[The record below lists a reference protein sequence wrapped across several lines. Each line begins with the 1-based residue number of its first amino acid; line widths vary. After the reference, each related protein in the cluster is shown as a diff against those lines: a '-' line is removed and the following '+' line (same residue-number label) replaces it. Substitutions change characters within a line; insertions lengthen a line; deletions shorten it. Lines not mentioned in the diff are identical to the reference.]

1 MVNQMLNLL
10 KTRNLKAANGQPINI
25 TWETTVVG
33 AAMLT
38 LAINLMNIRADR
50 VLTINRAYLPSVL
63 HSNSKQLQI
72 WSIKSKVYKLLQY
85 KIKANSSS
93 SNNQGT
99 SSRGALNSLKPTANH
114 SLSNS
119 IILLKTN
126 QSISIKAR
134 LIRPVVSSVLMQSH
148 IHNINIKHLFSNL
161 IRNKPNQFSRG
172 NSATATISSSRPPQ
186 VRLSKH
192 LKDITLTGVALTLVR
207 STWVSHA
214 CSWIFSHSKWSRAS

>member
-25 TWETTVVG
+25 TWETTAVG

-38 LAINLMNIRADR
+38 LAINQMNIRTET
-50 VLTINRAYLPSVL
+50 VLMTNRAYLPSVL
-63 HSNSKQLQI
+63 HNSSKQLQI
-72 WSIKSKVYKLLQY
+72 WSIKSKVYRLLQY

-93 SNNQGT
+93 SNSQGT
-99 SSRGALNSLKPTANH
+99 SSRGALNSLTPTTNH

-119 IILLKTN
+119 TILLKTN
-126 QSISIKAR
+126 QSISIKAQ

-148 IHNINIKHLFSNL
+148 IHNINIKHLFNNL

-172 NSATATISSSRPPQ
+172 NLATATISSSRRPQ

-192 LKDITLTGVALTLVR
+192 LKDIMLTGVALTLVR

-214 CSWIFSHSKWSRAS
+214 CSWIFSHSKWSRVS